1 MYKISITGLKVY
13 GYHGVFD
20 FERQY
25 GQDFVI
31 DAWVVLPGDALTIGD
46 DLSKTVH
53 YGNLAD
59 AIVENVKHNP
69 VDLIETLAQRL
80 LDLVFNFGGGV
91 VQQAEVTVH
100 KPNAPIPHEFED
112 VSVTVGAV
120 R

>member
-1 MYKISITGLKVY
+1 MYKIAITGLKVH

-25 GQDFVI
+25 GQDFFI
-31 DAWVVLPGDALTIGD
+31 DAWVLLAGDAAAVGD
-46 DLSKTVH
+46 NLANTVH

-91 VQQAEVTVH
+91 VHEAEVTVH
-100 KPNAPIPHEFED
+100 KPNAPIPHEFAD
-112 VSVTVGAV
+112 VSVTVRAV